1 MITQS
6 KLSTGTNF
14 RTLLDI
20 ILVCSGVL
28 IGGVVAFISVWLW
41 LDYQADPSR
50 SVMALISTN
59 LVTVLPNT
67 LRGYLGNQAQVM
79 GLPFTGQTSAYW
91 YMARAGGIVGYLLLW
106 FSVIW
111 GLTLTTKIVTG
122 LVPAPLA
129 YGLHEFLSILTI
141 VFAAVHGLVLLGDNY
156 INFSLVNV
164 AVPFTA
170 PYRPLWTGLGIT
182 GFYLSAALTTSF
194 YIRKQIGQKVWRA
207 IHYLTFGAY
216 TLVLIHGLMAGTDTP
231 VPVIKLMYLGTGASV
246 LFLTYYRLFTLKTA
260 NH

>member
-1 MITQS
+1 MVTQP

-20 ILVCSGVL
+20 MLVCSGAL

-50 SVMALISTN
+50 SVMALISAN
-59 LVTVLPNT
+59 LVAVLPDT

-79 GLPFTGQTSAYW
+79 GLPLTGQTSAYW

-111 GLTLTTKIVTG
+111 GLALTTKIVAD

-129 YGLHEFLSILTI
+129 YGLHEFLSILTL
-141 VFAAVHGLVLLGDNY
+141 VFAAVHGLVLLGDKY
-156 INFSLVNV
+156 INFSLVNI
-164 AVPFTA
+164 AIPFTA
-170 PYRPLWTGLGIT
+170 PYRPFWTGLGIT
-182 GFYLSAALTTSF
+182 GFYLSAASPSVSISGSRLGKRSGGRCITSP
-194 YIRKQIGQKVWRA
+194 
-207 IHYLTFGAY
+207 LE
-216 TLVLIHGLMAGTDTP
+216 LMRWCWFT
-231 VPVIKLMYLGTGASV
+231 ASWPAP
-246 LFLTYYRLFTLKTA
+246 TRPCRLSS
-260 NH
+260 